1 LSHSATEYPS
11 LTSNAGILPDR
22 LRITMVRA
30 FAMLT
35 IVVAV
40 MVLAGWAFYI
50 QALVGIMP
58 GLPTMKVNTA
68 ICFLLTGVTI
78 LLYISNRGDTRG
90 YYILRNILLALV
102 FAIAAGTLVQY
113 YFSVNLGIDEF
124 PVTDVYSRLEPSNG
138 RYPGRMAH
146 ATAISFLLI
155 AVAQLLSPARRPA
168 LKEFIQALWL
178 SVGVV
183 AFVAILG
190 YVFGVPSLYKISFFS
205 SMAVHTSFLM
215 LALSFAGSLMH
226 PDSGFMGLF
235 LSRQVGGVML
245 RQVVPVLTLTAI
257 VFGYIRLYAYRHDTV
272 PDEFGIALAAVLYL
286 IIAVSAVA
294 FTAMRLNKTDVI
306 RQQAEGDLA
315 NLNDNL
321 EQILAQRSLELQ
333 ISEGKFRNAFNYSAV
348 GMALVSSERKWIEV
362 NNALC
367 KILGYTPDEFYQLS
381 FQDITYPDDLDT
393 DLPQLKQILAGQ
405 LDTYRIEKRYF
416 HKNGSLV
423 WAKLS
428 VSMLRNAD
436 GSPFCFL
443 SQVEDVT
450 AQKMAEKQ
458 LVEVNRELTAIL
470 DSATHVSIIGT
481 DTQGVITH
489 FSRGSENLLG
499 YGACE
504 LIEKHTPQIIH
515 VEEEVT
521 ARGKK
526 LSELY
531 GKEVAG
537 FDVFVERARREK
549 YDAREWTYVRKDGTK
564 FPVHLVVTAVRG
576 ANGEITGFLG
586 VATDL
591 TEAKKAEAQQLKV
604 VELEAKNK
612 EMEQFNYIAS
622 HDLQEPLRTV
632 NNLTEMLQTR
642 YANMLDEEGRQMLDF
657 TRGSALRMSE
667 LIAGLL
673 FYSRL
678 GKERKMELFNC
689 TEVVQEVL
697 LDIQESLRESGG
709 KIEVEELPELNGFK
723 LEFRILMQNLLS
735 NAVKFRQKDVPLQV
749 KISCKMEGNN
759 HRFCVCDNG
768 IGIQEKDLQ
777 KVFILFKRLHNRED
791 YSGIGIGLAHCKKIV
806 ELHGGNIWV
815 ESIPGKGS
823 SFYFT
828 IPA

>member
-1 LSHSATEYPS
+1 MSYSAIDYTS
-11 LTSNAGILPDR
+11 LTGNAGILPER
-22 LRITMVRA
+22 LRITLVRA
-30 FAMLT
+30 VAMLS

-40 MVLAGWAFYI
+40 LVLVGWAFGV
-50 QALVGIMP
+50 QALVGITP
-58 GLPTMKVNTA
+58 GLPTMKANTA
-68 ICFLLTGVTI
+68 VCFMLTGITM
-78 LLYISNRGDTRG
+78 LLYVSDKGNAEVKL
-90 YYILRNILLALV
+90 LRNILLTLV
-102 FAIAAGTLVQY
+102 FALAAGTFVQY
-113 YFSVNLGIDEF
+113 YLPVDFGIDEF
-124 PVTDVYSRLEPSNG
+124 LVTDVYARQDLSNG

-146 ATAISFLLI
+146 ATAVSFLLI

-245 RQVVPVLTLTAI
+245 RQVVPLLTLSAI
-257 VFGYIRLYAYRHDTV
+257 VFGYVRLYTYRHDTV

-294 FTAMRLNKTDVI
+294 FTAMRLNKTDVV
-306 RQQAEGDLA
+306 RQQAEGNLADL
-315 NLNDNL
+315 NENL
-321 EQILAQRSLELQ
+321 EQILEQRSRELQ
-333 ISEGKFRNAFNYSAV
+333 VSEGKFQNAFNYSAV
-348 GMALVSSERKWIEV
+348 GMALVSTEGKWMEV

-367 KILGYTPDEFYQLS
+367 KILGYTADEFYRLT
-381 FQDITYPDDLDT
+381 FQDITYPDDLEA
-393 DLPQLKQILAGQ
+393 DLSQLKKMLAGQ
-405 LDTYRIEKRYF
+405 LNTYRIEKRYF

-423 WAKLS
+423 WAKLT

-436 GSPFCFL
+436 DSPFCFL
-443 SQVEDVT
+443 SQVEDIT

-458 LVEVNRELTAIL
+458 LQEVNRELTAIL

-481 DTQGVITH
+481 DTKGVITH
-489 FSRGSENLLG
+489 FSRGAENLLG
-499 YGACE
+499 YKPFE
-504 LIEKHTPQIIH
+504 LIGKHTPQIIH

-521 ARGKK
+521 ARGKI
-526 LSELY
+526 LSEQY
-531 GKEVAG
+531 AREITG
-537 FDVFVERARREK
+537 FDVFVERARTTE

-564 FPVHLVVTAVRG
+564 FPVQLVVTAVRG

-612 EMEQFNYIAS
+612 EMEQFTYIAS

-642 YANMLDEEGRQMLDF
+642 YATLLDEEGRQMLSF

-678 GKERKMELFNC
+678 GKERKMELFKCN
-689 TEVVQEVL
+689 EVVQEVL

-709 KIEVEELPELNGFK
+709 KIEVGELPELNGFK

-735 NAVKFRQKDVPLQV
+735 NAVKFRQKNVPLSV
-749 KISCKMEGNN
+749 SISCKTEGNI
-759 HRFCVCDNG
+759 HRFCVSDNG
-768 IGIQEKDLQ
+768 IGIQGKDLQ

-791 YSGIGIGLAHCKKIV
+791 YTGIGIGLAHCKKIV

-815 ESIPGKGS
+815 ESVPGKGS
-823 SFYFT
+823 NFYFT